1 MEFSEESIN
10 EFLEN
15 NVVIYLVLFL
25 VMFIVGYFSYNH
37 FSSENL
43 FENTEQQ
50 LNNMKETI
58 AFYTN
63 KLLLFFN
70 MEGNSIKSTQF
81 TSF

>member
-15 NVVIYLVLFL
+15 NIAIYLFLFL
-25 VMFIVGYFSYNH
+25 VIVIIGYFLYNN
-37 FSSENL
+37 FSSEKL
-43 FENTEQQ
+43 FENTETQ
-50 LNNMKETI
+50 LNNMKENI

>member
-63 KLLLFFN
+63 KMLLFFN

>member
-1 MEFSEESIN
+1 MEFSEESMN
-10 EFLEN
+10 EFFEN
-15 NVVIYLVLFL
+15 NVVIYLFLFL
-25 VMFIVGYFSYNH
+25 VMFIVGYFLYNQ

-50 LNNMKETI
+50 LNNMKENI

-63 KLLLFFN
+63 KMLLFFN

>member
-1 MEFSEESIN
+1 MEFSQESLN
-10 EFLEN
+10 EFFEN
-15 NVVIYLVLFL
+15 NVVIYLFLFL
-25 VMFIVGYFSYNH
+25 VIFIVGYFLYIY
-37 FSSENL
+37 FSSEKL
-43 FENTEQQ
+43 FENTEKQ
-50 LNNMKETI
+50 LNNMKESI

>member
-1 MEFSEESIN
+1 MEFSEESMN
-10 EFLEN
+10 EFFEN
-15 NVVIYLVLFL
+15 NVVIYLFL
-25 VMFIVGYFSYNH
+25 ILVIFIVGYFLYIY

-43 FENTEQQ
+43 FENTEKQ
-50 LNNMKETI
+50 LNNMKESI

>member
-15 NVVIYLVLFL
+15 NVFIYLVLFL
-25 VMFIVGYFSYNH
+25 VMFIVGYFLYNH

-50 LNNMKETI
+50 LNNMKENI